1 MAKGGL
7 LDGPDPGGHPAPA
20 EILEAA
26 EPWQAL
32 SEARTP
38 CDYEDPVV
46 PDADTCAPTPSVA
59 ALPWSVEKSSDGQ
72 PNDNVGL
79 TLLGL
84 LALRG
89 ETGILSIHPSGVAR
103 KLQAR
108 LFYDGQNFIG
118 QTLTEDP
125 QRPTLLHI

>member
-1 MAKGGL
+1 MRTQLSMRAPLPLLSLTIGAVCLYVCVPSVVTTTPAQWHRIVKGGL

-59 ALPWSVEKSSDGQ
+59 ALPLPPLEWITLPKCWSS
-72 PNDNVGL
+72 
-79 TLLGL
+79 
-84 LALRG
+84 
-89 ETGILSIHPSGVAR
+89 
-103 KLQAR
+103 
-108 LFYDGQNFIG
+108 
-118 QTLTEDP
+118 QTMD
-125 QRPTLLHI
+125 